1 MYKKY
6 LARITIYFFLIFTV
20 DIALGLIIDPY
31 MIFHKPWIHDK
42 YYFKDMR
49 KQAAGI
55 INTHEFDSII
65 LGTSMAQ
72 NSSSEEASSEFGAN
86 FVNISI
92 GGGLLSEREIILKY
106 AHDKKDIKNVIMTL
120 DVFGGHGQYRSDIP
134 VDSYS
139 YLYDELSLDDI
150 KLYVGF
156 KKVGYL
162 FCGNLIFQNDCPFT
176 VKSLSKITEWYSDA
190 VNSRRFGGVD
200 NWIKYSN
207 DPLIRDAFKSIVATV
222 DGDPTPIDQI
232 RISQAIYNDK
242 SVFKDYVLR
251 YIDENP
257 ETNFYLFF
265 PPYHRIK
272 HTLWQKYDPSQYI
285 IYKKRI
291 ESVVALLENRD
302 NAQVF
307 GYDNF
312 PFVDDISNY
321 KDTRHYHPKYNSL
334 ILQWMKKG
342 VGELKVDK
350 LVNYFHEIDEKASE
364 YQLQNITNLI
374 KSRLERDGS

>member
-6 LARITIYFFLIFTV
+6 LVRITVYFFLIFTI
-20 DIALGLIIDPY
+20 DITLGFIIDPY
-31 MIFHKPWIHDK
+31 MVFHKPWMHSE

-72 NSSSEEASSEFGAN
+72 NSSSEEASSEFNAN
-86 FVNISI
+86 FVNLSI
-92 GGGLLSEREIILKY
+92 GGGFLSEREILLKY
-106 AHDKKDIKNVIMTL
+106 ALDKKNIKNIIITL
-120 DVFGGHGQYRSDIP
+120 DVFGDYGQYRPDIP
-134 VDSYS
+134 VNSYS
-139 YLYDELSLDDI
+139 YLYNESLLDDL

-156 KKVGYL
+156 KKIGYL
-162 FCGNLIFQNDCPFT
+162 FCGNLIFQYNCPFT
-176 VKSLSKITEWYSDA
+176 VESLSKATEWYSDT

-207 DPLIRDAFKSIVATV
+207 DPLIRDALKSIITTV
-222 DGDPTPIDQI
+222 ENDPTPIDQI
-232 RISQAIYNDK
+232 RISKVVHNDK
-242 SVFKDYVLR
+242 NIFKDYVLH

-272 HTLWQKYDPSQYI
+272 HSLWQKYDPSQYI

-291 ESVVALLENRD
+291 ESVVTLLESHD
-302 NAQVF
+302 NARVF
-307 GYDNF
+307 GYDDF

-342 VGELKVDK
+342 IGELKVDK
-350 LVNYFHEIDEKASE
+350 LTNYFHKIDEKSSE
-364 YQLQNITNLI
+364 YQLQNIINLI
-374 KSRLERDGS
+374 KSRLN